1 MGFWIKK
8 KPGKYQALYFFGGR
22 AVGKIVKIICTSALQ
37 NNWRPG
43 EAPPGYPSPRGAR
56 HATVGFPLLSL
67 AGATVSDR
75 QVSSINMHF
84 ATGKFLYCITHQ
96 NTKTAKPKYDK
107 KNVLLKRLNTQLKQP
122 ADPIAGG
129 ADRSRPKESG
139 NSTIEQ
145 ILQRPK
151 SAHADHQWNDDAE
164 AVKKPIAEEDL
175 KFMPVKKIRHGLYL
189 LAELGPR
196 GQKIFSVEP
205 SDEVVNPVADE
216 GASERSEHRERK
228 IEKPFVDQ

>member
-1 MGFWIKK
+1 
-8 KPGKYQALYFFGGR
+8 
-22 AVGKIVKIICTSALQ
+22 
-37 NNWRPG
+37 
-43 EAPPGYPSPRGAR
+43 
-56 HATVGFPLLSL
+56 
-67 AGATVSDR
+67 
-75 QVSSINMHF
+75 MHF
-84 ATGKFLYCITHQ
+84 ATGKFLYRIPHQ

-107 KNVLLKRLNTQLKQP
+107 KNVLLKRLNTQFEQP

-164 AVKKPIAEEDL
+164 AVKKPIAEEDS